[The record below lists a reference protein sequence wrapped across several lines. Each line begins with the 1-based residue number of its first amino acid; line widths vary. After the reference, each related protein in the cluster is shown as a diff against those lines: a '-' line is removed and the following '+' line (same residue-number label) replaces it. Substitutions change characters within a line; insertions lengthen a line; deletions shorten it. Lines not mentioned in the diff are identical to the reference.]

1 MQPKHTQISDLSVH
15 STTNNPTI
23 TIPEMFLPA
32 DAILMTLDNVA
43 SKLVVC
49 PARIYSRIVEELPFM
64 VTETIIMKLFSLG
77 KLRGDAHE
85 EIRVLSHQAS
95 DPIKK
100 EGGKNDL
107 MEQI

>member
-1 MQPKHTQISDLSVH
+1 
-15 STTNNPTI
+15 
-23 TIPEMFLPA
+23 MFLPA

-64 VTETIIMKLFSLG
+64 VTETIIMKLVSLG
-77 KLRGDAHE
+77 KSRGDAHE
-85 EIRVLSHQAS
+85 EIRVLSHQES

-107 MEQI
+107 MERVGRKGFFALAKDW